1 MLLQRSIHS
10 SSGLKDKI
18 FSIDYVL
25 VFSILVLGIISM
37 FAMYSTDGGEFKYH
51 TNSHILRFF
60 VFFGLFF
67 LVSLVQIRFW
77 HNQSFLIYIVFFI
90 LLLSVKYFG
99 LTSSGS
105 QRWLDL
111 YFMNLQP
118 SELMKVGLIL
128 FLAKYYHRVSIENMN
143 SLRYLFLPIVAL
155 ISPVLLVATQ
165 PDLGTSILIAAGG
178 IVVAWLAGVR
188 IKFFAYSVLIFI
200 ILLPVAISFL
210 KPYQKSRILTFLN
223 PERDPLGAGYQIIQS
238 KIAIGSGGLFGKGF
252 LNGSQSY
259 LDYLPEKHTDFIF
272 TLFSEEFG
280 FFGSLFI
287 LLLYALIV
295 SRIVKIGNLTR
306 STFGKLYCYSFAT
319 AFLIYVVVNMMMV
332 LGLLPIVGSPLP
344 IMSYGGSSMMATMF
358 GLGIVM
364 SCKIYKDTPV
374 N

>member
-1 MLLQRSIHS
+1 MFQPRSIQS
-10 SSGLKDKI
+10 SLSFKDKL

-25 VFSILVLGIISM
+25 VFSVLVLGIVSM

-51 TNSHILRFF
+51 TNSHILRFC
-60 VFFGLFF
+60 VFFVMFIILSF
-67 LVSLVQIRFW
+67 VQVRFW
-77 HNQSFLIYIVFFI
+77 HSTSYLIYTIFFI
-90 LLLSVKYFG
+90 LLLCVKYFG

-105 QRWLDL
+105 QRWLNL
-111 YFMNLQP
+111 PFMHLQP

-128 FLAKYYHRVSIENMN
+128 FLAKYYHRVSIENIN
-143 SLRYLFLPIVAL
+143 KIRFLFFPIFAL
-155 ISPVLLVATQ
+155 IAPVLLVITQ
-165 PDLGTSILIAAGG
+165 PDLGTSLLIAAGG

-188 IKFFAYSVLIFI
+188 AKFFSYALLLFI
-200 ILLPVAISFL
+200 ALLPIAISFL

-223 PERDPLGAGYQIIQS
+223 PEKDPLGAGYQIIQS

-272 TLFSEEFG
+272 TLFTEEFG
-280 FFGSLFI
+280 FFGSICILF
-287 LLLYALIV
+287 LYGIII
-295 SRIVKIGNLTR
+295 SRIIIIGNVTR
-306 STFGKLYCYSFAT
+306 SNFGKLYCFSFAT
-319 AFLIYVVVNMMMV
+319 AFFIYVTVNMSMV

-344 IMSYGGSSMMATMF
+344 IMSYGGSSMMAIML

-364 SCKIYKDTPV
+364 SCKVYKDSPV